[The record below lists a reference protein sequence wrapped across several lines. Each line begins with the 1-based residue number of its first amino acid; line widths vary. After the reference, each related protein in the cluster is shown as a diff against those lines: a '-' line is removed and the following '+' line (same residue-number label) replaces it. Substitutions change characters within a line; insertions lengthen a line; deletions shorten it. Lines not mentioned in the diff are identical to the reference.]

1 MKRPLLDL
9 LAILVLGVI
18 DLIVMDIRGTVVRRS
33 LLLVPCSRNSIVKLE
48 YLLVKLVVLLVR
60 VFNLADS
67 VSDRPSDLLDFL
79 LGIFV
84 LATGLGE
91 FLPKVVGLFLEER
104 NV

>member
-1 MKRPLLDL
+1 M
-9 LAILVLGVI
+9 
-18 DLIVMDIRGTVVRRS
+18 
-33 LLLVPCSRNSIVKLE
+33 PCSRNSVVKLE

-91 FLPKVVGLFLEER
+91 FLPKVVELFLEER
-104 NV
+104 SIWPFLIVGVAIRPLLSIAVLG

>member
-1 MKRPLLDL
+1 MKRLLLDL

-18 DLIVMDIRGTVVRRS
+18 DLIVIDIRGIVVRRS
-33 LLLVPCSRNSIVKLE
+33 FLLVPCSRNSIVELE
-48 YLLVKLVVLLVR
+48 YLLAKLIVLLVR

-67 VSDRPSDLLDFL
+67 ISDRPSNLLNFP

-84 LATGLGE
+84 LAISLGK
-91 FLPKVVGLFLEER
+91 FLPEVVSLFLEER